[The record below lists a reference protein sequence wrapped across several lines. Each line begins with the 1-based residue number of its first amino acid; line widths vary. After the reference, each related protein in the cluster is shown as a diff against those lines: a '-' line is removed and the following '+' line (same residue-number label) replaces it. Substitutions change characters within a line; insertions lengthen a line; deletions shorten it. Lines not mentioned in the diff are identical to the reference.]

1 MNSKTYS
8 VGIMAQAF
16 WFNEMKQ
23 FLKLKKDQYSAE
35 EIRKIVIEENLFG
48 APNEYRA
55 KRMYGYISKRA
66 SAVEEDLTNLFF
78 SSDLSTQKIINV
90 CVCQKIINVCVWQWI
105 SDQTVT
111 FYSAFLFQT

>member
-1 MNSKTYS
+1 MIKGEIMNSKTYS

-90 CVCQKIINVCVWQWI
+90 CVWQWI

>member
-90 CVCQKIINVCVWQWI
+90 CVWQWI
-105 SDQTVT
+105 SDKTVT